1 MITSSD
7 VIEALSG
14 VRPKGSSLTISEAST
29 DSRQVIPASLFVA
42 LIGERVDGHEYLEEA
57 FKAGANLALIQKE
70 TESQHPVLD
79 LRTRFLSPDVVTPD
93 RPFCIRVEDT
103 LKALQDIAY
112 YWRRKLNL
120 KVIGITGSIGKST
133 TKDLIA
139 EVLNQRFRTL
149 KSKGNLNNEIGLPLT
164 ILSLGLGH
172 QYAVLEMGFYA
183 PGEIRFLCDI
193 ALPQIGVI
201 TNVGP
206 VHAERS
212 GSLEVTAKGKAEL
225 VESLPSDGTAILNY
239 DDPLVRSMA
248 GQTQAKVFYY
258 GLDPEAH
265 LWADNIESLGLDGI
279 RFRLHYQNEVLHLR
293 VPIIGQHSVHTVLRA
308 TAVGLVEGVSWQD
321 IITGLQMGRSQ
332 LRLVA
337 VHTPSGALLLDDSYN
352 SSPESALAALNLL
365 QEMDG
370 KKIAVFG
377 DMLELGPY
385 EKLGHEKVG
394 LRVAQVC
401 QEFVAV
407 GERTKIMIEA
417 AINAGMKADSIHWF
431 ETVPQ
436 VIEYLLP
443 YLQKGDTV
451 LVKGSLGMGMSR
463 IVTSLES
470 EPS

>member
-1 MITSSD
+1 VITSSD

-14 VRPKGSSLTISEAST
+14 VRPKGSSLTISEASI

-42 LIGERVDGHEYLEEA
+42 LVGERVDGHQYLADA
-57 FKAGANLALIQKE
+57 FKAGASLALIQKNF
-70 TESQHPVLD
+70 ESQNQVLD
-79 LRTRFLSPDVVTPD
+79 LRQRTLPEDFVTPD
-93 RPFCIRVEDT
+93 KPFCILVEDT
-103 LKALQDIAY
+103 MKALQDIAF

-183 PGEIRFLCDI
+183 LGEIRLLCNI
-193 ALPQIGVI
+193 ALPQIGVV

-212 GSLEVTAKGKAEL
+212 GSLEVTARGKAEL
-225 VESLPSDGTAILNY
+225 VESLPIDGTAILNY
-239 DDPLVRSMA
+239 DDPLVRAMA
-248 GQTQAKVFYY
+248 KQTKANVFFY
-258 GLDPEAH
+258 GLDPDAH
-265 LWADNIESLGLDGI
+265 LWADKIESLGLEGI
-279 RFRLHYQNEVLHLR
+279 RFRLHYQNETLHLR
-293 VPIIGQHSVHTVLRA
+293 VPLIGQHSVHTILRA
-308 TAVGLVEGVSWQD
+308 TAVGLVEGMTWHD
-321 IITGLQMGRSQ
+321 IISGLQMGRSQ

-385 EKLGHEKVG
+385 EKAGHEKVG

-407 GERTKIMIEA
+407 GERTKIMIDS
-417 AINAGMKADSIHWF
+417 AIKAGMREDTIHWF

-463 IVTSLES
+463 IVTALES